1 MTYKEV
7 KIQTITSDNR
17 ESSEIYIAIR
27 GFLLRIPV
35 LDLESTLIKYD
46 LIFIFY
52 LFGHAEWLVGS

>member
-1 MTYKEV
+1 M

-35 LDLESTLIKYD
+35 LDLEPTLINYD
-46 LIFIFY
+46 LMFIFY
-52 LFGHAEWLVGS
+52 FFGHEEWLVGS